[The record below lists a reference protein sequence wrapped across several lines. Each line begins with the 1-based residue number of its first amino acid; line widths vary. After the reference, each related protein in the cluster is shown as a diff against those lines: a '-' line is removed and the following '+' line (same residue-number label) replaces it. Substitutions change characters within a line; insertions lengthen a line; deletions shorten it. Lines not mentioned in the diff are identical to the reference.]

1 MTDLTLS
8 LKDIAERVGAELAG
22 ESNCQ
27 VTGVNTLS
35 EATPNQVSFLTN
47 AKYKHQL
54 ETTRAAAV
62 IVTAEM
68 VDKVKGNALVHDNPH
83 ATFARIAQLFYT
95 PPVLAK
101 GIASSAVIADSAR
114 LGENVAIGANVVIGE
129 DVTIDD
135 NTVIGANTVI
145 EQGSQIGANC
155 LIYPNV
161 TLYHKVQV
169 GDDVIIHSQTVIGCD
184 GFGFANDAGNWLPIP
199 QVGTVVVGDKCSI
212 GSGVTIDRGALGN
225 TVIGKNVILD
235 NQVHVAHN
243 CTIDDHA
250 CICGATGMAG
260 STHIGKYVVIG
271 GMCSING
278 HITIADKVQ
287 ITGNSMVT
295 NDITEPGVY
304 SSGQPALPN
313 REWRKMS
320 VRTRQLPELFD
331 RVKQLEKK

>member
-1 MTDLTLS
+1 MTEKRLP
-8 LKDIAERVGAELAG
+8 LKDIAERVGAKLIGDAD
-22 ESNCQ
+22 CM

-35 EATPNQVSFLTN
+35 DATGEEVSFLTN
-47 AKYKHQL
+47 AKYKQQL
-54 ETTRAAAV
+54 DSTQAGAV
-62 IVTAEM
+62 IVHADM
-68 VDKVKGNALVHDNPH
+68 ADKVKGNALVHDNPH
-83 ATFARIAQLFYT
+83 ATFARVARLFYT
-95 PPVLAK
+95 PPVLAR
-101 GIASSAVIADSAR
+101 GVSSRAVIADSASIGDNVSIAANAVI
-114 LGENVAIGANVVIGE
+114 GENVRIG
-129 DVTIDD
+129 D

-145 EQGSQIGANC
+145 EAGATVGANC

-161 TLYHKVQV
+161 TLYHEVQIGNEV
-169 GDDVIIHSQTVIGCD
+169 TIHSQTVIGCD
-184 GFGFANDAGNWLPIP
+184 GFGFANDMGNWIAIP
-199 QVGTVVVGDKCSI
+199 QIGSVVIGDKCSI
-212 GSGVTIDRGALGN
+212 GGGVTIDRGALGN

-287 ITGNSMVT
+287 ITGNTMVT

-331 RVKQLEKK
+331 RVKKLEKE